1 MSRWI
6 LRGTPGTSDSLAGP
20 QPTDEGVCDGQEQPG
35 GVHRRRHGAEEGDPY
50 DGEQENHRHRQTLQT
65 PDPLLFVVQFVDHQ
79 AMPSLAAYQEIADS
93 SRLAT
98 AALSA

>member
-35 GVHRRRHGAEEGDPY
+35 GVHRRRHGALRKETPMESKKTTGTARPC
-50 DGEQENHRHRQTLQT
+50 RRRTL
-65 PDPLLFVVQFVDHQ
+65 
-79 AMPSLAAYQEIADS
+79 S
-93 SRLAT
+93 S
-98 AALSA
+98 SSSSS